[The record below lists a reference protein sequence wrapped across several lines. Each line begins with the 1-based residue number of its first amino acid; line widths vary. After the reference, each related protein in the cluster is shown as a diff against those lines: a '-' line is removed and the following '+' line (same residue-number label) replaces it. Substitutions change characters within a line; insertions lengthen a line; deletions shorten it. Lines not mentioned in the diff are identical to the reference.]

1 MEKLS
6 NTEAELK
13 ERVTYKKMRI
23 HYFHLE
29 ELGDQSQ
36 PNIVAQ
42 SVAMFGPRISDCDV
56 EPQITSTDAFYSI
69 IL

>member
-13 ERVTYKKMRI
+13 ERVTYKKIRI
-23 HYFHLE
+23 HYFDLE

-42 SVAMFGPRISDCDV
+42 SEVSNVWTPNF
-56 EPQITSTDAFYSI
+56 
-69 IL
+69 